1 MSIDSGKDDR
11 MGYPATRPRFPR
23 EPWLLFFSHEL
34 IDEDILFHHEQDQ
47 DIKPADEEIARP
59 GMDKAPFFAARTHE
73 LKGSVSTRLRSI
85 RNLTLKG
92 TTPFLQTRTSWI

>member
-11 MGYPATRPRFPR
+11 MGYPATQPRFPR

-34 IDEDILFHHEQDQ
+34 IDDDILFHHEQDQ
-47 DIKPADEEIARP
+47 DFKPADEEIARS
-59 GMDKAPFFAARTHE
+59 GMDMAISAAGTHE
-73 LKGSVSTRLRSI
+73 LKGSVATRLRSI